1 MSEDM
6 ARHEAQGAEAS
17 AGREYP
23 PLPPDDVF
31 QGVMW
36 VTVKGLARIATTLLF
51 DYRATG
57 IENIPRKGG
66 VLLVSNHQSF
76 LDPVLLGV
84 WVPRAVNFIAKIE
97 LFKSRAF
104 GWFLRNMHVFSVRR
118 GEGDVG
124 AVKEAIK
131 RLHEGRI
138 LMMFPEGTRTEDG
151 KIRPIQPGIG
161 MLVRR
166 ADVAVVPA
174 VIHGAY
180 EAWPKGRKIFRPGK
194 IRVMYGRPLN
204 TEGLKGKEIVELI
217 QGTLEKMLGELK
229 DRTVRE
235 R

>member
-1 MSEDM
+1 MSETSP
-6 ARHEAQGAEAS
+6 AAAETEAPLERQ
-17 AGREYP
+17 YP

-36 VTVKGLARIATTLLF
+36 VSVKAICRIATTLLF

-57 IENIPRKGG
+57 MENVPRRRG
-66 VLLVSNHQSF
+66 VLLVSNHQSL
-76 LDPVLLGV
+76 LDPILLGV
-84 WVPRAVNFIAKIE
+84 WLRRAVNFIAKIE
-97 LFKSRAF
+97 LFRSRAF

-138 LMMFPEGTRTEDG
+138 LIMFPEGTRTENG
-151 KIRPIQPGIG
+151 RIRPIQPGIG

-174 VIHGAY
+174 VIHGAF
-180 EAWPKGRKIFRPGK
+180 EAWPKGQKIFRPRR
-194 IRVMYGRPLN
+194 IRVMYGPPLK
-204 TEGLKGKEIVELI
+204 TEGLKGKEIVELL
-217 QGTLEKMLGELK
+217 QGTLERMLEELK
-229 DRTVRE
+229 EKTE
-235 R
+235 RD